1 MNTVAKATTTPDWC
15 TALRELAHRADVLQ
29 QAESISLDD
38 RLQIASDA
46 FSLLWLAWS
55 PQTIARSCRASARLL
70 EPVIVVSGDLDQ
82 QLMANSTIRQQALKA
97 AEALD
102 RPAPAQLAPVLPADD
117 LDDESSPPPAPA
129 QQLTPTPPA
138 PALRRCM
145 ADFQPPGWLRADQL
159 GAAAGCSG
167 AQVRLLMRRGAI
179 PDELIHKAGPR
190 SIWFAPEVAALVAGL
205 TKTKKSPPVMN
216 RRADLT
222 LNSQHSD
229 LNML

>member
-1 MNTVAKATTTPDWC
+1 M
-15 TALRELAHRADVLQ
+15 L

-38 RLQIASDA
+38 RLALATEA
-46 FSLLWLAWS
+46 FSMLWLAFS
-55 PQTIARSCRASARLL
+55 PQTVARSCRASARLL
-70 EPVIVVSGDLDQ
+70 EPVLVVPADLDQ
-82 QLMANSTIRQQALKA
+82 QLLTNSTIRQQALKA
-97 AEALD
+97 AEALE

-117 LDDESSPPPAPA
+117 LDDDASPPPAPA

-167 AQVRLLMRRGAI
+167 AQVRLLMRRNAI

-190 SIWFAPEVAALVAGL
+190 SIWFSPEAAGVVAGL
-205 TKTKKSPPVMN
+205 TKTKKKPSGDESEGGQEIPQKGYEP
-216 RRADLT
+216 
-222 LNSQHSD
+222 HSVAFA
-229 LNML
+229 